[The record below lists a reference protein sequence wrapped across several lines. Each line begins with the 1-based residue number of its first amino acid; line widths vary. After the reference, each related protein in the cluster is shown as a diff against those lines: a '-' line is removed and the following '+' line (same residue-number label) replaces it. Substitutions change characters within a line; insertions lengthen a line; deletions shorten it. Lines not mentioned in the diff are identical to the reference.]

1 MNSEQK
7 IPVLLCKF
15 EKKNPAIYSSHLAVM
30 RSFNMAIRR
39 AGLSIAY
46 STGFNPHPRLFLS
59 QPMPVGQES
68 ECEYFA
74 AESDDSPTTLIKKIN
89 PVLQEGIKIL
99 KCVNADKNPNFVANS
114 FASRYEIVLDKKV
127 KLPDFAEILKADTY
141 PISFEH
147 KGENI
152 TKDVRSMIFDMKQKD
167 NVCEF
172 TLSSS
177 SHSLRPD
184 RLMNHLLKLI
194 NAENVCYSVIKKEVF
209 DKSFT
214 SFDKLFFA

>member
-1 MNSEQK
+1 MNLEKK

-30 RSFNMAIRR
+30 RAFHMAIRR

-46 STGFNPHPRLFLS
+46 STGFNPHPRLFMS

-74 AESDDSPTTLIKKIN
+74 AESVETPTTFIKKIN

-99 KCVNADKNPNFVANS
+99 KCVRASKNPNFVVNC
-114 FASRYEIVLDKKV
+114 FASRYEIVLGEKV
-127 KLPDFAEILKADTY
+127 KLPDFAEILKADSY
-141 PISFEH
+141 QISFKH

-152 TKDVRSMIFDMKQKD
+152 TKDVRSMIFDMKQED

-184 RLMNHLLKLI
+184 RLINHLLKLI
-194 NAENVCYSVIKKEVF
+194 NAENICYSVTKKEVF